1 MLGAAHTKAMTVTNA
16 RSVFNFNCKFVEP
29 DNDHNHRVAASD
41 VDFKFRPDRQLRCI
55 FLLYGPVGVGVQFV
69 IGRNN
74 LMKPQIDVLRIV
86 LSIICDEEQLDYAFI
101 ALYPGCV
108 ISKA

>member
-41 VDFKFRPDRQLRCI
+41 VDFRFDPD
-55 FLLYGPVGVGVQFV
+55 GNSG
-69 IGRNN
+69 
-74 LMKPQIDVLRIV
+74 
-86 LSIICDEEQLDYAFI
+86 
-101 ALYPGCV
+101 ALYCYAKMTKYLRDQP
-108 ISKA
+108 